1 MRALLTAIAL
11 VAAWWL
17 GRDHER
23 RQVRAMDERAD
34 EMDGVQWDPWGLHE
48 GSVIPIAHFDS
59 VTAWARGRANDLTYE
74 QALTQHA
81 IRSTQRDDVTTEG
94 TS

>member
-1 MRALLTAIAL
+1 MTRLLTALAL

-34 EMDGVQWDPWGLHE
+34 EMDGVQWDPWTVPRLYRWHCSGCGFQHS
-48 GSVIPIAHFDS
+48 GTCPD
-59 VTAWARGRANDLTYE
+59 TYIE
-74 QALTQHA
+74 AAAQAA
-81 IRSTQRDDVTTEG
+81 IRRSAQRDDVTTEG